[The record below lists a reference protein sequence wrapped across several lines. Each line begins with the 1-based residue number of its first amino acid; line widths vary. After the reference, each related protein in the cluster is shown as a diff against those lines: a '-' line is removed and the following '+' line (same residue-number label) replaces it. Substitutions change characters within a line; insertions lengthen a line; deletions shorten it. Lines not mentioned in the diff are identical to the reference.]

1 MAARLALRE
10 LGTTAGDD
18 GAAGRAA
25 ELEREIGRVLR
36 REHDRIYGGLAPHT
50 PPRAR
55 GAAAAVKPTWRGGYL
70 VRLELRARP
79 ALELSNAYAF
89 IDEIAAG
96 RDLRELALRGE
107 GPLPARVDHG
117 ALGALE
123 IGGACVSP
131 AVLALLASSLLPR
144 LTRLSLSGW
153 LGQSKVPSQI
163 ARMPLLPQL
172 RELSLTACGFE
183 DHDLAGFALRAD
195 AFAHLDAL
203 DLRGH
208 RFSRRAVREA
218 REALGDA
225 LLTGA

>member
-10 LGTTAGDD
+10 LGTSSGDD
-18 GAAGRAA
+18 GAVGRAA
-25 ELEREIGRVLR
+25 ELEREIRRVLR
-36 REHDRIYGGLAPHT
+36 TEHDRIYGELAPHT

-55 GAAAAVKPTWRGGYL
+55 GAAVAARPTWSKGYL
-70 VRLELRARP
+70 VALELRARP
-79 ALELSNAYAF
+79 GVDLSHAYTC
-89 IDEIAAG
+89 IRESAAG
-96 RDLRELALRGE
+96 RDLRALALRGE

-123 IGGACVSP
+123 IAGACVSP
-131 AVLALLASSLLPR
+131 GVLDVLAGSLLPR

-208 RFSRRAVREA
+208 RFSRRAAREA
-218 REALGDA
+218 REALGGVLVTSA
-225 LLTGA
+225 